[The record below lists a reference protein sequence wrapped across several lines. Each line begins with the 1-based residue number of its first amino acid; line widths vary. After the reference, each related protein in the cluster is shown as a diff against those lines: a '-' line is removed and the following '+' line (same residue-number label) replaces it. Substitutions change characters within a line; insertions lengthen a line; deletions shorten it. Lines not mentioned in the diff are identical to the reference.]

1 MKIEN
6 ISKQELIR
14 IALPILQ
21 GLLANGKYTS
31 TPESLIHDALFL
43 AEAFYHEIESM
54 NLRDE

>member
-31 TPESLIHDALFL
+31 TPESLIQDALFL
-43 AEAFYHEIESM
+43 AEAFYQEIQAM